1 MEVFQNTKVD
11 WLSSWLLLQTNSA
24 ICSFEVQYLYWKTC
38 HHMLEKISSMRQI
51 SSFCYMEHWNSH
63 SFKKKYLQKANSTM
77 MSPIGETTKLSTECI
92 LVSMSSSFRFKFELL
107 WFYVIFCKN
116 LCFSSL
122 NDLAHAPAVFFKKKL
137 LLLNSRK

>member
-51 SSFCYMEHWNSH
+51 GSFCYMEHWNSH

-92 LVSMSSSFRFKFELL
+92 LVSMSSSFRFKFQVRATL
-107 WFYVIFCKN
+107 V
-116 LCFSSL
+116 LCNILQEPLF
-122 NDLAHAPAVFFKKKL
+122 L
-137 LLLNSRK
+137 LLKWFGACSCCIFQKKNYY

>member
-1 MEVFQNTKVD
+1 
-11 WLSSWLLLQTNSA
+11 
-24 ICSFEVQYLYWKTC
+24 
-38 HHMLEKISSMRQI
+38 
-51 SSFCYMEHWNSH
+51 
-63 SFKKKYLQKANSTM
+63 

-122 NDLAHAPAVFFKKKL
+122 NDLAHAPAVFFKKKTTTTKL
-137 LLLNSRK
+137 KEISLKLYPPEAKKYQWVGTCLELVYKSVNKLMGLP